1 MPKLIQHKPT
11 ATCPITAPHDE
22 AICGLVRTRHRRSAE
37 MNAAI
42 DQQTA
47 DERQR
52 AGLDHSA
59 APTGG

>member
-11 ATCPITAPHDE
+11 AACPITAPHDE
-22 AICGLVRTRHRRSAE
+22 AICGIVRTRHHRSAE

-42 DQQTA
+42 ERQTA
-47 DERQR
+47 EERQR
-52 AGLDHSA
+52 GGPDHSA